1 MIEEKKY
8 TIFVTPTSQQRTKKT
23 TIGVV
28 PKLVLIITKSKLMKQ
43 ILLFILI
50 TLFLSCSYKEKSLS
64 EKYLNLNWNNG
75 EKLVFENGDIHS
87 YTHYDSIQNKM
98 VGDSL
103 IPFIIKDSTIIV
115 TKIIGNGKYEE
126 VNGKYE
132 FKIESDTI
140 TTDTL
145 RFEFRNFNGS
155 KLLLYDKE
163 WYYPSIFNLDKNENQ
178 DLQEIKYF
186 DNVRFEIGGLS
197 IGDTINRIDF
207 QFENVSNY
215 DTYSF
220 EEAELI
226 SNKDIDIDVI
236 GDKYILKIVQSEI
249 SKYDLEDVI
258 KVVSTKLNQEPKH
271 TPTKKDNEY
280 ESEFYRWNKNG
291 TEISLLRMNYIGDDR
306 WKKIYSNDDWS
317 LYYEDKIIEAL
328 LINEFKN
335 GQPKSL
341 IIK

>member
-1 MIEEKKY
+1 MIKEKY
-8 TIFVTPTSQQRTKKT
+8 IQFLLFQQMREIII
-23 TIGVV
+23 IGVV
-28 PKLVLIITKSKLMKQ
+28 HKLVIIITKTKLMKQ

-75 EKLVFENGDIHS
+75 EKIVFENGDIHS
-87 YTHYDSIQNKM
+87 YTHFDSIQNKM

-103 IPFIIKDSTIIV
+103 ITFLIKDSTIIV
-115 TKIIGNGKYEE
+115 TKIIGKGKYEE
-126 VNGKYE
+126 VNGEYK

-140 TTDTL
+140 DTDTL

-155 KLLLYDKE
+155 KLLLYRKE

-197 IGDTINRIDF
+197 IGDTISRKDF
-207 QFENVSNY
+207 QFEDVRNY

-220 EEAELI
+220 EEAELK
-226 SNKDIDIDVI
+226 SNKNINIDII
-236 GDKYILKIVQSEI
+236 GDKYILKIIQRGI
-249 SKYDLEDVI
+249 SKYDLDDVI

-271 TPTKKDNEY
+271 TPTKKDSEY
-280 ESEFYRWNKNG
+280 ESEYYRWYKNG
-291 TEISLLRMNYIGDDR
+291 TGISLQRMKYIGNDH
-306 WKKIYSNDDWS
+306 WKKIYSNDDWD
-317 LYYEDKIIEAL
+317 LYYEDKIIETL